1 MYSKGVSD
9 VNLLTKFVVC
19 SSILN
24 DILSSEEKVESYEY
38 EFKYHDI
45 ESNEYFATPKPLD
58 KPISL
63 NEGFS
68 YSFGVNGYVTGGT
81 GVGRNTWDIRSTVG
95 GTFSSSTSYS
105 QTNSTYLDINGDGYP
120 DYITQKGKK
129 LKIYLGNG
137 KGAFGSEHSIDI
149 ANYRI
154 DNEETSTS
162 STGKNV
168 YVGAGLK
175 TDSISFGYKFN
186 ENKSNSSIDTDSM
199 FIDVDGD
206 GLVDFVLDTKNYLHN
221 ESNGTSVKFTQKN
234 ITNFPDFIIN
244 KLTLNEK
251 KDLSKNYPMNRPL
264 RAWRAPYAGEIEI
277 TESLETQNRK
287 FIANT
292 YLPDN
297 TTQTISTFLAEGF
310 LCRGGIV
317 YGDVYYDLTQNIIFG
332 PAVNYAYKLESEIAI
347 YPNIIL
353 EDKLAQEV
361 LIFDQSIKIQ
371 NPLASLTNGQIILHN
386 DITNRYYLNYLN
398 YLCDVSCA
406 ELGTESYSFERL
418 YEKAI
423 AISNNEIIKNSNI
436 ENVVKKH
443 QWQIKYLNEI
453 KQYRDSGFEIDP
465 ISLLNL

>member
-1 MYSKGVSD
+1 MIIHYK
-9 VNLLTKFVVC
+9 N
-19 SSILN
+19 ILIQ
-24 DILSSEEKVESYEY
+24 ILK
-38 EFKYHDI
+38 
-45 ESNEYFATPKPLD
+45 
-58 KPISL
+58 
-63 NEGFS
+63 
-68 YSFGVNGYVTGGT
+68 
-81 GVGRNTWDIRSTVG
+81 
-95 GTFSSSTSYS
+95 
-105 QTNSTYLDINGDGYP
+105 
-120 DYITQKGKK
+120 
-129 LKIYLGNG
+129 
-137 KGAFGSEHSIDI
+137 
-149 ANYRI
+149 RI
-154 DNEETSTS
+154 
-162 STGKNV
+162 KQM
-168 YVGAGLK
+168 
-175 TDSISFGYKFN
+175 GYK
-186 ENKSNSSIDTDSM
+186 KALVY
-199 FIDVDGD
+199 FIDVLGTKDRD
-206 GLVDFVLDTKNYLHN
+206 FNDNLKIASVFRNEMNNIQLRHRKTSFVDRCVFSFSDCAYIVYALKDEFQNDENYKNR
-221 ESNGTSVKFTQKN
+221 
-234 ITNFPDFIIN
+234 FI
-244 KLTLNEK
+244 
-251 KDLSKNYPMNRPL
+251 YQ
-264 RAWRAPYAGEIEI
+264 
-277 TESLETQNRK
+277 SL
-287 FIANT
+287 
-292 YLPDN
+292 YN

-361 LIFDQSIKIQ
+361 LSFDQSIKIQ

-453 KQYRDSGFEIDP
+453 KQYRDSGIEIDP

>member
-1 MYSKGVSD
+1 M
-9 VNLLTKFVVC
+9 
-19 SSILN
+19 
-24 DILSSEEKVESYEY
+24 
-38 EFKYHDI
+38 
-45 ESNEYFATPKPLD
+45 
-58 KPISL
+58 
-63 NEGFS
+63 
-68 YSFGVNGYVTGGT
+68 
-81 GVGRNTWDIRSTVG
+81 
-95 GTFSSSTSYS
+95 
-105 QTNSTYLDINGDGYP
+105 
-120 DYITQKGKK
+120 
-129 LKIYLGNG
+129 
-137 KGAFGSEHSIDI
+137 
-149 ANYRI
+149 
-154 DNEETSTS
+154 
-162 STGKNV
+162 
-168 YVGAGLK
+168 
-175 TDSISFGYKFN
+175 GYK
-186 ENKSNSSIDTDSM
+186 KALVY
-199 FIDVDGD
+199 FIDVLGTKDR
-206 GLVDFVLDTKNYLHN
+206 DFNDNLKIASVFRN
-221 ESNGTSVKFTQKN
+221 EMNNIQLRHRKTSVVDRCVFSFSDCAYIVYALKDEFQNDENYKN
-234 ITNFPDFIIN
+234 RFI
-244 KLTLNEK
+244 
-251 KDLSKNYPMNRPL
+251 YQ
-264 RAWRAPYAGEIEI
+264 
-277 TESLETQNRK
+277 SL
-287 FIANT
+287 
-292 YLPDN
+292 YN